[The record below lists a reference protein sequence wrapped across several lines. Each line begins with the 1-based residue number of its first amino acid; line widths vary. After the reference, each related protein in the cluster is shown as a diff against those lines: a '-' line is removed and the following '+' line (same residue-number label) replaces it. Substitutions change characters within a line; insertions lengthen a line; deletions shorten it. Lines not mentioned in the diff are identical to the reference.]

1 MDGFDDAF
9 GAGAGDDA
17 FAPPPL
23 DDGLGADGEVDPAA
37 EFLAQEQEDLA
48 GLGEDLGLS
57 APPLASPSNDFIGEP
72 EAVAEPIENGFEVE
86 DHGFGSQFQT
96 EEVESATDLFQS
108 NDVMAQME
116 AEDAPFDK
124 FAALSMSAAEPEC
137 ITKWKAEQE
146 ARLVTKDADEVQKR
160 EELRLQAQQEL
171 EDWYKLY
178 EEQLEKTK
186 ASNRDEQQE
195 FVAEINNIEAG
206 SEWER
211 VAIHCDFNAKV
222 NKNVKDVSR
231 MRSILLQLKQNPP
244 VRD

>member
-9 GAGAGDDA
+9 GAPAAAADDG
-17 FAPPPL
+17 FAPPPME
-23 DDGLGADGEVDPAA
+23 DAFGAPGEVDPAA

-57 APPLASPSNDFIGEP
+57 APPVASPMTELVGEP
-72 EAVAEPIENGFEVE
+72 EAEPVVEPIENGFE
-86 DHGFGSQFQT
+86 T
-96 EEVESATDLFQS
+96 K
-108 NDVMAQME
+108 DVMGEME
-116 AEDAPFDK
+116 AEEAPVDR
-124 FAALSMSAAEPEC
+124 FAALSVAAEPEC

-146 ARLVTKDADEVQKR
+146 ERLVAKDADEVKKR

-186 ASNRDEQQE
+186 ASNRDEQKE

-211 VAIHCDFNAKV
+211 VATHCDFNAKV

-244 VRD
+244 VRS

>member
-1 MDGFDDAF
+1 MT
-9 GAGAGDDA
+9 
-17 FAPPPL
+17 
-23 DDGLGADGEVDPAA
+23 E
-37 EFLAQEQEDLA
+37 LA
-48 GLGEDLGLS
+48 
-57 APPLASPSNDFIGEP
+57 GEP
-72 EAVAEPIENGFEVE
+72 EAEPVVEPIENGFE
-86 DHGFGSQFQT
+86 T
-96 EEVESATDLFQS
+96 K
-108 NDVMAQME
+108 DVMGEME
-116 AEDAPFDK
+116 AEEAPVDR
-124 FAALSMSAAEPEC
+124 FAALSVAAEPEC

-146 ARLVTKDADEVQKR
+146 ARLVAKDADEVKKR

-186 ASNRDEQQE
+186 ASNRDEQKE

-244 VRD
+244 VRRN

>member
-9 GAGAGDDA
+9 GAPAADDA

-23 DDGLGADGEVDPAA
+23 DDAFGDAGEVDPAA

-57 APPLASPSNDFIGEP
+57 APPMASPLNDFMGEP
-72 EAVAEPIENGFEVE
+72 EAVAEPIENGFEVIT
-86 DHGFGSQFQT
+86 T

-108 NDVMAQME
+108 NDVMAEME

-124 FAALSMSAAEPEC
+124 FAALSMSASEPEC

-146 ARLVTKDADEVQKR
+146 ARLVTKDADEVKKR
-160 EELRLQAQQEL
+160 EELRIQAQQEL

-211 VAIHCDFNAKV
+211 VAVHCDFNAKV
-222 NKNVKDVSR
+222 SKNVKDVSR
-231 MRSILLQLKQNPP
+231 MRSILLQLKQSPP

>member
-1 MDGFDDAF
+1 MEGFDDAF
-9 GAGAGDDA
+9 GGPAAAEDS

-23 DDGLGADGEVDPAA
+23 DDAFGAADEVDPAA

-57 APPLASPSNDFIGEP
+57 APPMASPLDDFAGEP
-72 EAVAEPIENGFEVE
+72 EPVAEPIENGFE
-86 DHGFGSQFQT
+86 T
-96 EEVESATDLFQS
+96 EEVESAADMFQS
-108 NDVMAQME
+108 KDVIADME
-116 AEDAPFDK
+116 AEEDAPFDK

-146 ARLVTKDADEVQKR
+146 ARLVTKDADEVKKR

-211 VAIHCDFNAKV
+211 VATHCDFNAKV

-231 MRSILLQLKQNPP
+231 MRSILLQLKQSPP

>member
-1 MDGFDDAF
+1 MEGFDDAF
-9 GAGAGDDA
+9 GGPAAAEDS

-23 DDGLGADGEVDPAA
+23 DDAFGAADEVDPAA

-57 APPLASPSNDFIGEP
+57 APPMASPLDDFAGEP
-72 EAVAEPIENGFEVE
+72 EPVAEPIENGFEAE
-86 DHGFGSQFQT
+86 
-96 EEVESATDLFQS
+96 
-108 NDVMAQME
+108 
-116 AEDAPFDK
+116 EDAPFDK

-146 ARLVTKDADEVQKR
+146 ARLVTKDADEVKKR

-211 VAIHCDFNAKV
+211 VATHCDFNAKV

-231 MRSILLQLKQNPP
+231 MRSILLQLKQSPP

>member
-1 MDGFDDAF
+1 MRLAF
-9 GAGAGDDA
+9 H
-17 FAPPPL
+17 PL
-23 DDGLGADGEVDPAA
+23 KIVKKLNSLFYSSECV
-37 EFLAQEQEDLA
+37 F
-48 GLGEDLGLS
+48 
-57 APPLASPSNDFIGEP
+57 SNDFVYIN
-72 EAVAEPIENGFEVE
+72 VLNNLKFFDQTE
-86 DHGFGSQFQT
+86 DLVSGGDAFQT
-96 EEVESATDLFQS
+96 T
-108 NDVMAQME
+108 DVMAQME
-116 AEDAPFDK
+116 AEEAPVDK
-124 FAALSMSAAEPEC
+124 FAALSVAAEPEC

-146 ARLVTKDADEVQKR
+146 ARLVAKDADEVKKR

-186 ASNRDEQQE
+186 ASNRDEQKE

-244 VRD
+244 VRS